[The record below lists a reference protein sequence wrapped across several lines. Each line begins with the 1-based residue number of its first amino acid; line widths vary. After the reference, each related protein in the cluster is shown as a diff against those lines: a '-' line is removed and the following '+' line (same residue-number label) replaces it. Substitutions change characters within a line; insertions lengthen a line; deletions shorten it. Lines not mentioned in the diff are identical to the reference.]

1 MEISISAILS
11 ATSFIITGLLAV
23 VGYFLRQKDEL
34 LERQIQL
41 LFAKHDSDAEELAKF
56 KLQLAST
63 TYSKHEL
70 DARFDKL
77 IDTIR
82 EMGKDLGSK
91 VDSLQSSLMT
101 HMVDHIKA
109 GDSQ

>member
-11 ATSFIITGLLAV
+11 VASFIITGLLAV

-41 LFAKHDSDAEELAKF
+41 LFAKHDSDVEELAKF

-63 TYSKHEL
+63 TYSKYEL

-91 VDSLQSSLMT
+91 VDSLQGSLMT
-101 HMVDHIKA
+101 HMVDHAKA